1 MASIDVM
8 KSYLKFWKPKLEKFG
23 TLEWKSSFN
32 DCIKT
37 NAIVDAINSQS
48 LHHNIKKRLVQQE
61 ECFP

>member
-1 MASIDVM
+1 M
-8 KSYLKFWKPKLEKFG
+8 KSYLKFWKPKLEEFG

-48 LHHNIKKRLVQQE
+48 LHHNIKKD
-61 ECFP
+61 